1 MIRVAPGFN
10 PDLAAS
16 CPPSGVRLACRV
28 PRDAALLLTTFV
40 DPQRFDG
47 TCYHA
52 ANWIVFGTTSG
63 RGRDDR
69 HRRVV
74 CVPKRVLVYPLVADA
89 VRRMRGQ

>member
-1 MIRVAPGFN
+1 M
-10 PDLAAS
+10 PDWRAAY
-16 CPPSGVRLACRV
+16 GVT
-28 PRDAALLLTTFV
+28 PLLLTTFV